1 MRLIFII
8 LIIILLLW
16 FLNSNCKEDF
26 VPVEALTSYTDMKA
40 NINLFKKIL
49 KILNKHNI
57 QYWITGGTLIG
68 AVRSNGMIPWDDDID
83 ISIMEEYEEKLL
95 SLKEELAENNLDIV
109 KAFYGYK
116 IFEFTGSDIY
126 ELYDDN
132 ANKIDKNMA
141 KKYDFKYPFL
151 DIFTYVQH
159 DDMVVLK
166 EERAKYTWPTEVF
179 EYNKLFPLKEWQF
192 EDMIVYGPNDPYIYL
207 DTSYPNWKTKGIK
220 PAFEHKTHDYNKEYK
235 FDLVTNNS
243 KPNIYIWDD
252 YNERTIES
260 VKINCMKD
268 FNIVLLNNNIINM
281 LLPELKEDKYMKIK
295 LNKDNYIIMLL
306 YKYGG
311 IYLKPN
317 VIVLDNLL
325 IIIEKLK
332 KYDFVISNL
341 LLASRP
347 NTKLLGL
354 VLNKILNN
362 KSLLVEKVR
371 NDKDFYGLESVL
383 LKDKEESIPL
393 EETMRINSQS
403 LVKEESIPLEETINE
418 LVKNDNYEYY
428 RYNDSLIRK
437 L

>member
-1 MRLIFII
+1 
-8 LIIILLLW
+8 
-16 FLNSNCKEDF
+16 
-26 VPVEALTSYTDMKA
+26 
-40 NINLFKKIL
+40 
-49 KILNKHNI
+49 
-57 QYWITGGTLIG
+57 
-68 AVRSNGMIPWDDDID
+68 
-83 ISIMEEYEEKLL
+83 MEEYEEKLL

-159 DDMVVLK
+159 DDMVVYK

-192 EDMIVYGPNDPYIYL
+192 EDMIVYGPNDPYTYL
-207 DTSYPNWKTKGIK
+207 DTTFPNWKTKGIK

-325 IIIEKLK
+325 III
-332 KYDFVISNL
+332 
-341 LLASRP
+341 
-347 NTKLLGL
+347 
-354 VLNKILNN
+354 
-362 KSLLVEKVR
+362 
-371 NDKDFYGLESVL
+371 
-383 LKDKEESIPL
+383 
-393 EETMRINSQS
+393 
-403 LVKEESIPLEETINE
+403 
-418 LVKNDNYEYY
+418 
-428 RYNDSLIRK
+428 
-437 L
+437 